1 MVHFSILTLIVYS
14 LALMV
19 WATPAND
26 IGSEATGNLLEI
38 TPAPSSSQV
47 GRLYGS
53 TSPLNGT
60 PIRLRTPKGRVV
72 VRGSQGFGSF
82 GRIEIEVG
90 RCAREVMTKER
101 VIACQDHPKNP
112 ALPYWLHPYP
122 PDHTYP
128 ADTFSPEDFS
138 LTTKA
143 TSSPVVTSTVT
154 HLNLYT
160 GERVTMISIDSS
172 GRQKE
177 KSL

>member
-1 MVHFSILTLIVYS
+1 MVHFSILTLIVFS
-14 LALMV
+14 LVLMG
-19 WATPAND
+19 WTRPAND
-26 IGSEATGNLLEI
+26 IESEVTGNSLGTI
-38 TPAPSSSQV
+38 VGPSSNQV

-60 PIRLRTPKGRVV
+60 PIKLRTPKGRVV

-90 RCAREVMTKER
+90 RCAREVMSKAR
-101 VIACQDHPKNP
+101 VIACQDYPKNP

-154 HLNLYT
+154 HSNLYT
-160 GERVTMISIDSS
+160 GEKVTMISIDSS